1 MEESACNVIYLKLHS
16 SKLRK
21 VSTGP
26 QGFSHAFGG
35 SLGIREVSTFS
46 ESRESPPLLGIPLGF
61 IQSQPRP

>member
-35 SLGIREVSTFS
+35 HWVLEK
-46 ESRESPPLLGIPLGF
+46 
-61 IQSQPRP
+61 